1 MKARI
6 GSLVVLALLFGSH
19 SAFAQAPAGGV
30 FVGFNHAYFATQP
43 KNETNSKQGLVA
55 GAFGVLRREKALKVQ
70 PELQFSQR
78 RVEVNY
84 ANSLQTHV
92 NSYVNLGLLLRTNLF
107 KGLYSTQGPQFMVP
121 VGGTLSVGDIDLDL
135 KDNINSDISLIVGLG
150 RQFGRIGVEARWD
163 SGFKRIEDAPL
174 GNFVKRNRAI
184 TVIGIVAFGS

>member
-6 GSLVVLALLFGSH
+6 GSLVAFALFLTAQ

-30 FVGFNHAYFATQP
+30 FVGFNQSYYATQP
-43 KNETNSKQGLVA
+43 KNETNAKQGLVV
-55 GAFGVLRREKALKVQ
+55 GAFGVLRRDKALKVQ

-84 ANSLQTHV
+84 ANILQTHT
-92 NSYVNLGLLLRTNLF
+92 NNYVNLGLLLRTNLF
-107 KGLYSTQGPQFMVP
+107 KGIYSTQGPQFMLP
-121 VGGTLSVGDIDLDL
+121 VSGKLTIGDTDLDL
-135 KDNINSDISLIVGLG
+135 KDNINSDISLVVGLG
-150 RQFGRIGVEARWD
+150 RQFGRVGVEARWD

-184 TVIGIVAFGS
+184 TVIGIVAF